1 MTENKNKLTYK
12 TALFISAA
20 GNPLITFSVF
30 ILFVTFKLFDAQKA
44 SWISFLV
51 IGGVALPVTV
61 HSYYKTKKGHYTNFD
76 ISDRKQ
82 RENFYPFL
90 LGLLS
95 VSSVLLFVTGQ
106 PAGFCYGSLVFL
118 AMVAVS
124 YLINYRIKV
133 SMHTSSSFYLALSL
147 LKLSVTG
154 SLLMLAFA
162 FLISYSRLILKRH
175 TLPEVLGGGV
185 LGVAFGALNYWVQLV
200 SAP

>member
-1 MTENKNKLTYK
+1 MTENKNTLAYK

-44 SWISFLV
+44 SWISLLV
-51 IGGVALPVTV
+51 IGGVTLPVTV
-61 HSYYKTKKGHYTNFD
+61 HSYRKTKKGHYTNFD

-124 YLINYRIKV
+124 FVINYRIKV

-154 SLLMLAFA
+154 GLLMLAFA
-162 FLISYSRLILKRH
+162 FLISYSRLMLKRH
-175 TLPEVLGGGV
+175 TLIEVLAGGA
-185 LGVAFGALNYWVQLV
+185 LGVAFGALNYWVQCV
-200 SAP
+200 TTP